1 MVAAYTGSS
10 DPSMTVIS
18 TEHGP
23 ASASK
28 DGTSCLLLLSA
39 PPSGVLRK
47 VIANAIQQ
55 RNHFRLQSSASLPE
69 LSTGLRLTDLELAR
83 QFVSAALII
92 ALSDEA

>member
-28 DGTSCLLLLSA
+28 DGTPCLLLLSA

-47 VIANAIQQ
+47 VIAMQYNSVIISVFNQAPRS
-55 RNHFRLQSSASLPE
+55 RNSQP
-69 LSTGLRLTDLELAR
+69 DC
-83 QFVSAALII
+83 
-92 ALSDEA
+92 D